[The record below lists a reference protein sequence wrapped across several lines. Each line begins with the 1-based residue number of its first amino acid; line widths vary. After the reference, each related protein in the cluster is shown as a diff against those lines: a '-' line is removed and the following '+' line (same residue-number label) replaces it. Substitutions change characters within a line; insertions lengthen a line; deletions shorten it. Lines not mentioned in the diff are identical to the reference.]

1 MTIQGEVLVRD
12 GQSASSLF
20 WNLLKRAID
29 AFPDAFLTF
38 HLPTDAAA
46 FKRDYQVLLTQF
58 ERFRI
63 ASPRS
68 TEIATFLARE
78 SLDQLMFRSTQGD
91 VPLKRHLASS
101 DQTLLL
107 QASEPQVFSPWHP
120 SIPFAGT
127 LWAGSEIVSMAARLK
142 SQHWLSEE
150 AAQTLSLL
158 GQGIA
163 SEGIDLRGQRIA
175 ILGASA
181 EMAPTAY
188 FLKAG
193 ADVLWI
199 DQRPPPSAWQEGAF
213 PGRLYWPSA
222 PTDLLTHPEAAL
234 AAVKAFAEEGAI
246 HLGLFAYAPG
256 AMREFKLTG
265 VMNAIVD
272 AMPPHALASVGMLV
286 SPTTPTR
293 LGASDQAASDAW
305 WASRPWWMTALRAL
319 GFLKPQSSL
328 EGPHPVSDSVVTI
341 QGASY
346 QAAQYLG
353 KTLMAETWEAERVA
367 RLQAQSLSSETLST
381 PETKQAVPLTEG
393 SYFRVSANTAPITQ
407 TRSLAHPVFAAAFQG
422 ARTLGVETFLPEFS
436 QQVGGLLWMHDWMN
450 SDPDSTIRQRVHGG
464 IHPMP
469 YQLQSALYIAAAIG
483 FARRPLLLKGLFDR
497 S

>member
-1 MTIQGEVLVRD
+1 MTFQGEVLIRD

-20 WNLLKRAID
+20 WNLLKCATD
-29 AFPDAFLTF
+29 AFPEAFLAF
-38 HLPTDAAA
+38 RLPDDAVA
-46 FKRDYQVLLTQF
+46 FKRDYPALLTQF
-58 ERFRI
+58 ERCRI
-63 ASPRS
+63 ASLRS

-78 SLDQLMFRSTQGD
+78 SLNQLMFRSTQGD
-91 VPLKRHLASS
+91 VTLMQHLASS
-101 DQTLLL
+101 NQTLTL
-107 QASEPQVFSPWHP
+107 QASEPQAFSPWHP

-127 LWAGSEIVSMAARLK
+127 LWAASDIVSLAALLK

-150 AAQTLSLL
+150 AAQTLSLI
-158 GQGIA
+158 GQGITA
-163 SEGIDLRGQRIA
+163 EGIDLRGHRIA

-188 FLKAG
+188 FLQAG
-193 ADVLWI
+193 ADILWV
-199 DQRPPPSAWQEGAF
+199 DQRPPPLAWQKGAF
-213 PGRLYWPSA
+213 PGRLHWA
-222 PTDLLTHPEAAL
+222 ATPTDLLTHPEAAL
-234 AAVKAFAEEGAI
+234 AAVKAFAEEGAV

-272 AMPPHALASVGMLV
+272 AMPPNALASVGMLV

-305 WASRPWWMTALRAL
+305 WTSRPWWMTALRAL
-319 GFLKPQSSL
+319 GLLKPQSSL
-328 EGPHPVSDSVVTI
+328 QGPHPVSDSVVTI

-367 RLQAQSLSSETLST
+367 RLQAQPPSGGTPSTSEAK
-381 PETKQAVPLTEG
+381 EAVSLTEG
-393 SYFRVSANTAPITQ
+393 TGFRVSANTAPITQ

-436 QQVGGLLWMHDWMN
+436 QQVGGLLWMHDWMRSESN
-450 SDPDSTIRQRVHGG
+450 SAIRQRVHGG

-469 YQLQSALYIAAAIG
+469 YQLQSALYVAAAIG